1 MIKKLR
7 AGLLAVLLALPVCVQ
22 AQMAQPSKKV
32 FTLDELIAFALEH
45 SPAFRSSENQRTNF
59 YWRYRTFRSNYMPQ
73 VALEGT
79 LPNFNRA
86 FVPVTQPDGTFLIR
100 NVYNSTS
107 ALNLTVS
114 QNVGLT
120 GGSVFVGS
128 TLGRFDNFG
137 ENRGFGYNANPLFVG
152 FNQPLFGFNRLKWDK
167 RIEPLHYEE
176 SQRRFSEDM
185 EGIALEVADRFFN
198 LLLAQISLEIAQ
210 KNKANNDT
218 LFKIAEGR
226 YTLGKIAENDLLQ
239 LELSVMRAE
248 QDVAQARLQVES
260 GTLSLKAYLGLTDI
274 DQLQLV
280 EPKDLPVF
288 EVNQQVALEQ
298 SRNNR
303 QQIVFFKRQLLEAD
317 QQVAQ
322 AQGEN
327 GFRANLFAS
336 YGLTQRADVV
346 PELYVNPQG
355 QQQVNFG
362 FQVPILDWGRSQS
375 RIKMARAN
383 QEMVR
388 TNVAQ
393 QEIMFDQ
400 QIILAVEQFRMS
412 REQLRIAVKS
422 DDIALKRYE
431 ITKNRYII
439 GKVGITDLNIALQEK
454 DEAKRGYVS
463 ALRGFWTGYYMLRR
477 LTLYD
482 FVENKPIQRIE
493 KN

>member
-1 MIKKLR
+1 MIKKIIAAAL
-7 AGLLAVLLALPVCVQ
+7 ASLLVLPVLVQ
-22 AQMAQPSKKV
+22 AQSVPAPKV
-32 FTLDELIAFALEH
+32 FSLNELIDFALQN
-45 SPAFRSSENQRTNF
+45 SPAYRSSENQRTNF
-59 YWRYRTFRSNYMPQ
+59 YWRYRMFRSNYMPQ
-73 VALEGT
+73 VALQGT
-79 LPNFNRA
+79 IPTFNRA
-86 FVPVTQPDGTFLIR
+86 FVPITQPDGTFMIR
-100 NVYNSTS
+100 NVFNSTS
-107 ALNLTVS
+107 SLDLTVS

-120 GGSVFVGS
+120 GGSIFVGS

-137 ENRGFGYNANPLFVG
+137 ENRGYGYNANPLFVG
-152 FNQPLFGFNRLKWDK
+152 FNQPIFGFNRLRWDK
-167 RIEPLHYEE
+167 RIEPLHFEE

-185 EGIALEVADRFFN
+185 EGIALDVSDRFFN

-226 YTLGKIAENDLLQ
+226 YSLGKIAENDLLQ

-260 GTLSLKAYLGLTDI
+260 GTLHLKAYLGLTDSE
-274 DQLQLV
+274 QLQLV
-280 EPKDLPVF
+280 EPTNLPVF
-288 EVNQQVALEQ
+288 EVSQQIALEQ

-303 QQIVFFKRQLLEAD
+303 QQIVVFKRQLLEAD
-317 QQVAQ
+317 RQVAQ

-336 YGLTQRADVV
+336 YGLTQRAQAV

-362 FQVPILDWGRSQS
+362 FQVPILDWGRTQSQ
-375 RIKMARAN
+375 IKMARAN

-422 DDIALKRYE
+422 DEIALKRYE
-431 ITKNRYII
+431 ITKNRYVI

-454 DEAKRGYVS
+454 DEARRNYVS
-463 ALRGFWTGYYMLRR
+463 ALRGFWTGYFTLRQ

-482 FVENKPIQRIE
+482 FVENKPLQRVE
-493 KN
+493 LN